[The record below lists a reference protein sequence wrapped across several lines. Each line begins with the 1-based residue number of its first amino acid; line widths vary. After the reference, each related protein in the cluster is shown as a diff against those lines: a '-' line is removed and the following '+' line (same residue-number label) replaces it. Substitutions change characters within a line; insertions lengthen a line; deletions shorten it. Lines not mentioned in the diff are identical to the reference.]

1 MGGELKMNM
10 KEFKK
15 RLNDNRGRNLKGE
28 KVKDNNDFMII
39 DLGKNFAKIKSN
51 LSLNKSEVKMM
62 LEDLNLSNIGKNSV
76 IRVSEVCDVCY
87 DIKCISVKENEIL
100 FVTC

>member
-1 MGGELKMNM
+1 MNM

-15 RLNDNRGRNLKGE
+15 RLNDNRGRSLKGE

-39 DLGKNFAKIKSN
+39 NLEKNVAKVKSS
-51 LSLNKSEVKMM
+51 LSLNKGEVKMM
-62 LEDLNLSNIGKNSV
+62 LKDLNLSNIEKNSV
-76 IRVSEVCDVCY
+76 IKVSEVCDVCY
-87 DIKCISVKENEIL
+87 DLKVLAVKENEIL

>member
-1 MGGELKMNM
+1 MDM

-15 RLNDNRGRNLKGE
+15 RLNDNRGRSLKGE

-39 DLGKNFAKIKSN
+39 NLEKNVAKVKSN
-51 LSLNKSEVKMM
+51 LSLNKSEVKMI

-87 DIKCISVKENEIL
+87 NFKCISVKENEIL
-100 FVTC
+100 FVTS

>member
-1 MGGELKMNM
+1 MNM

-28 KVKDNNDFMII
+28 KVKDNNNFMLI
-39 DLGKNFAKIKSN
+39 DLGGNVAKVKSS

-62 LEDLNLSNIGKNSV
+62 LEDLNLSNMRKNSV
-76 IRVSEVCDVCY
+76 IRVSEVCNVCY
-87 DIKCISVKENEIL
+87 DFKVLAVRENEIL
-100 FVTC
+100 FATC

>member
-1 MGGELKMNM
+1 MNM

-28 KVKDNNDFMII
+28 KVKDNNDFMMVN
-39 DLGKNFAKIKSN
+39 LGENVAKIKSS

-62 LEDLNLSNIGKNSV
+62 LKDLDLSNIGKNSV
-76 IRVSEVCDVCY
+76 IKVSEVCDVCY
-87 DIKCISVKENEIL
+87 NLKVLAVKENEVL
-100 FVTC
+100 LVTC

>member
-1 MGGELKMNM
+1 MDM

-15 RLNDNRGRNLKGE
+15 RLNDNRGRSLKGE

-39 DLGKNFAKIKSN
+39 NLEKNVAKVKSN
-51 LSLNKSEVKMM
+51 LSLNKSEVKMI

-87 DIKCISVKENEIL
+87 NFKCISVKENEIL

>member
-1 MGGELKMNM
+1 MNM

-39 DLGKNFAKIKSN
+39 DLEKNVAKVKSS
-51 LSLNKSEVKMM
+51 LSLNKGEVKML

-76 IRVSEVCDVCY
+76 IKVSEVCDVCY
-87 DIKCISVKENEIL
+87 DFKVLAVKEDEIL
-100 FVTC
+100 FATC

>member
-1 MGGELKMNM
+1 MNM

-15 RLNDNRGRNLKGE
+15 RLNDNRGKSLNGE

-39 DLGKNFAKIKSN
+39 DLEKNVAKVKSP
-51 LSLNKSEVKMM
+51 LSLNKGEVKMM
-62 LEDLNLSNIGKNSV
+62 LEDLNLSNIEKNSV

-87 DIKCISVKENEIL
+87 DFKVLAVKENEIL

>member
-1 MGGELKMNM
+1 MNM

-15 RLNDNRGRNLKGE
+15 RLSDNRGRSLKGE

-39 DLGKNFAKIKSN
+39 DLEKNVAKVKSP
-51 LSLNKSEVKMM
+51 LTLNKSEVKML

-87 DIKCISVKENEIL
+87 DFKVLAVKENEIL
-100 FVTC
+100 LVTC

>member
-1 MGGELKMNM
+1 MDM

-15 RLNDNRGRNLKGE
+15 RLNDNRGRSLKGE

-39 DLGKNFAKIKSN
+39 DLEKNVAKIKSP
-51 LSLNKSEVKMM
+51 LTLNKSEVKML

-87 DIKCISVKENEIL
+87 NFKCIGVKENEIL

>member
-1 MGGELKMNM
+1 MDM

-15 RLNDNRGRNLKGE
+15 RLNDNRGRSLKGE

-39 DLGKNFAKIKSN
+39 DLEKNVAKVKSS
-51 LSLNKSEVKMM
+51 LSLNKGEVKMM
-62 LEDLNLSNIGKNSV
+62 LKDLNLSNIEKNSV
-76 IRVSEVCDVCY
+76 IKVSEVCDVCY
-87 DIKCISVKENEIL
+87 DLKVLAVKENEIL

>member
-15 RLNDNRGRNLKGE
+15 RLNDNRGRSLKGE

-39 DLGKNFAKIKSN
+39 DLEKNVAKVKSS
-51 LSLNKSEVKMM
+51 LSLNKGEVKML

-76 IRVSEVCDVCY
+76 IKVSEVCDVCY
-87 DIKCISVKENEIL
+87 DIKCVSVKENEIL

>member
-1 MGGELKMNM
+1 MNM

-15 RLNDNRGRNLKGE
+15 RLNDNRGRSLRGE

-39 DLGKNFAKIKSN
+39 DLGENVAKVKS
-51 LSLNKSEVKMM
+51 SSRLNKGEVKMM
-62 LEDLNLSNIGKNSV
+62 LEDLNLSNMRKNSV

-87 DIKCISVKENEIL
+87 DFKVLAVKENEIL
-100 FVTC
+100 FATC